1 MELMAERWT
10 DDRIDDLK
18 GEVEKL
24 ERRTDSGFR
33 EVRSDLSDLREEM
46 GDFRKDMSDL
56 RRDMDK
62 RFEQLGERLET
73 RFDTMLYALIGLSGA
88 MFAAMAS
95 LVAALIVTQL

>member
-18 GEVEKL
+18 QEVEKQGD
-24 ERRTDSGFR
+24 RTDSGFR
-33 EVRSDLSDLREEM
+33 EVRSDMRELRKEMRDL
-46 GDFRKDMSDL
+46 RKDMDV
-56 RRDMDK
+56 
-62 RFEQLGERLET
+62 RFDQLGARLET
-73 RFDTMLYALIGLSGA
+73 RFDTMLYALIGLGGA